1 MSDEPIGVEHCL
13 FLINLEEWTLFIST
27 ELEAWNIVFAN
38 EPRGMEHCLFLMNLE
53 VWNIV
58 YF

>member
-1 MSDEPIGVEHCL
+1 MFISNEPRGMEHCL
-13 FLINLEEWTLFIST
+13 FLMNLE
-27 ELEAWNIVFAN
+27 V
-38 EPRGMEHCLFLMNLE
+38 MEHCLFLMNLE

>member
-1 MSDEPIGVEHCL
+1 MS
-13 FLINLEEWTLFIST
+13 
-27 ELEAWNIVFAN
+27 N

-53 VWNIV
+53 VSNEPRGMEHCLFLINLEVWNIV